1 MGSLFDG
8 IGGFPLAAIHNGVIP
23 LWASEIEPF
32 PIRVTQQR
40 LPGMLHYGDIT
51 KLDGAMLPPVD
62 IICGG
67 SPCQDLSIAGKRAG
81 LDGNRSGLFREA
93 IRIILEMLEA
103 TGWKY
108 PRFVIWENVPGALSS
123 NGGKDFETVLNE
135 LLRLT
140 GTDQFVRQRGK
151 WGGFAG
157 YGAVAYRLVNAQY
170 WGVPQRRRRVYACC
184 DTGGRSADQILFE
197 RKGHG
202 WNFEPRIPAGQT
214 VAGIA
219 GDGYCWHER
228 MVAAKSAGGV

>member
-1 MGSLFDG
+1 MVVDVLCRASTQ
-8 IGGFPLAAIHNGVIP
+8 GGAESQMNTATTLTTDHDRMIIAHKTEAVALQGNIIDRDAGMNG
-23 LWASEIEPF
+23 
-32 PIRVTQQR
+32 
-40 LPGMLHYGDIT
+40 
-51 KLDGAMLPPVD
+51 
-62 IICGG
+62 
-67 SPCQDLSIAGKRAG
+67 AGVG
-81 LDGNRSGLFREA
+81 
-93 IRIILEMLEA
+93 LEMLEA
-103 TGWKY
+103 TDGKY

-184 DTGGRSADQILFE
+184 DTGGRSADKILFE
-197 RKGHG
+197 RKSHG
-202 WNFEPRIPAGQT
+202 WNFEPCIPAGQT

-219 GDGYCWHER
+219 GDGYRWHER
-228 MVAAKSAGGV
+228 MVEAKPAGGV